1 MIYSMMPDKPQKTI
15 NNQKENRI
23 FIVNYGKIN

>member
-1 MIYSMMPDKPQKTI
+1 MMPDKPQKTI